1 MKHQIQMTASLPN
14 VVALLALVPH
24 HQALPAA
31 AMGRESPPAQSC
43 DRCWH
48 FALHLQPPRSARID
62 ASLART
68 LASDMAA
75 GAVAAGL
82 SAPLVFAMDRAM
94 TLNAAGESSVPAA
107 LNESLSEFAISP
119 VAFVTSEPFQWIW
132 FACGVT
138 YAAANALKSLAVPPL
153 LLLLATTGVNT
164 VACILKD
171 ARFAQLYGK
180 ERSDGGT
187 RRPLPRS
194 SFACFFA
201 RDMVTMAFVFI
212 APSLVL
218 NRLPNLPAPV
228 CRFGTPLLCQ
238 YFTAPLYLL
247 GLAFYNLPGSPL
259 HAQIVTVR
267 NAYAATVSTRQ
278 VHASCHLPV
287 LAHLL
292 THLQGPQPY

>member
-1 MKHQIQMTASLPN
+1 
-14 VVALLALVPH
+14 
-24 HQALPAA
+24 
-31 AMGRESPPAQSC
+31 
-43 DRCWH
+43 
-48 FALHLQPPRSARID
+48 
-62 ASLART
+62 
-68 LASDMAA
+68 
-75 GAVAAGL
+75 
-82 SAPLVFAMDRAM
+82 M
-94 TLNAAGESSVPAA
+94 TLNAAGESSVPVA
-107 LNESLSEFAISP
+107 LKESLSELANSP
-119 VAFVTSEPFQWIW
+119 VAFVTSEPFRWIW
-132 FACGVT
+132 FACGAT

-180 ERSDGGT
+180 ERAAGGT
-187 RRPLPRS
+187 RPLPRS

-218 NRLPNLPAPV
+218 NHLPSLPAPV

-247 GLAFYNLPGSPL
+247 GLTFYNLPGSPL
-259 HAQIVTVR
+259 HAQIAAVR

-278 VHASCHLPV
+278 VRAICQYSLTSVANSRLRV
-287 LAHLL
+287 LLA
-292 THLQGPQPY
+292 GC